1 MIPTSDQVARA
12 IIAAAKECGF
22 YQALVERPRMIE
34 MQPKKGNS
42 GARLRHT
49 KVYTALALRAAFPAC
64 PSPAIGRFV
73 GVGKP
78 HLYLGVILSCKAKG
92 EMKWYDPEVEAR
104 VTAAIGACDP
114 NPVQRIVDE
123 SELSPALPALALKSS
138 MGTLR
143 RAFDDRPASKRRLEE
158 ELRQAVLNTGGRIE

>member
-1 MIPTSDQVARA
+1 
-12 IIAAAKECGF
+12 
-22 YQALVERPRMIE
+22 MIE

-49 KVYTALALRAAFPAC
+49 KVYAALALRAAFPAC

-104 VTAAIGACDP
+104 VTAAIGASDP
-114 NPVQRIVDE
+114 DPVQQVIDE
-123 SELSPALPALALKSS
+123 SEALPALALKSN